1 MTIPVKDIKILWG
14 KAGGRCSKPRCG
26 IDCIQFTDGNGATLI
41 GEMAHIIANKP
52 DGPRGVAGGGD
63 DTYNNLI
70 LLCPTHHTEIDKSP
84 EGTFTVEEIHRWKA
98 EHEAAIEAAFS
109 VQKFESK
116 KDMADAIKRLLIRN
130 KRVWQNFGPESEEA
144 TRNPLSNM
152 VELWNLRKLD
162 TVVPNNRSIAK
173 IIHDNE
179 DLIDVDDLDACY
191 QFVEHAAGFEQNCYD
206 KVEGV
211 KRFPQEFQEVIDRY
225 GEL

>member
-1 MTIPVKDIKILWG
+1 MT
-14 KAGGRCSKPRCG
+14 
-26 IDCIQFTDGNGATLI
+26 TT
-41 GEMAHIIANKP
+41 
-52 DGPRGVAGGGD
+52 
-63 DTYNNLI
+63 
-70 LLCPTHHTEIDKSP
+70 KSP

-98 EHEAAIEAAFS
+98 EHEAAIEAAFA

-144 TRNPLSNM
+144 KRNPLSNM

-162 TVVPNNRSIAK
+162 TVVPNNRSITK

-191 QFVEHAAGFEQNCYD
+191 QFVEHATGFERNCYN

-211 KRFPQEFQEVIDRY
+211 KRFPLEFQEVIERY